1 MHLDRRTWR
10 ELILAAHKP
19 ERAFIIVNPKA
30 KNGRAGKEWKSL
42 EQVIREEYQA
52 EFHAEFTNAPLHATT
67 LARQSLKDG
76 YELVVALGGDG
87 LINEVVNGFFE
98 GGKPVNPNAV
108 LGILPFATGADFVK
122 TVGTPFEFRG
132 AVKQL
137 NALSTKL
144 CDVGLISAD
153 GLDGQ
158 QIRRYFINIAEFGV
172 GAEVVA
178 RVNRTTKM
186 FGGKTSFT
194 WSILRTMPFYRNK
207 IVSYSID
214 KGEET
219 KACMNNVTVAN
230 GRFYGAG
237 LQPAPEAQLD
247 DGLFDVA
254 VIGDIGFLKG
264 AMNLSKLRDGTYL
277 KLPYVSFRRGKT
289 VSARC
294 EERVLIEADGEVVG
308 RLPATFDVVP
318 AAIKVLV

>member
-1 MHLDRRTWR
+1 MATQ
-10 ELILAAHKP
+10 KP

-30 KNGRAGKEWKSL
+30 KNGRAGKEWNSL
-42 EQVIREEYQA
+42 EQVIREEYRG
-52 EFHAEFTNAPLHATT
+52 EFHAELTKAPLHATT
-67 LARQSLKDG
+67 LARQALKEG
-76 YELVVALGGDG
+76 YQFVVALGGDG
-87 LINEVVNGFFE
+87 TINEVVNGFFE
-98 GGKPVNPNAV
+98 AGKPVNSQAI

-122 TVGTPFEFRG
+122 TVEIPIEFRA
-132 AVKQL
+132 AVKRL
-137 NALSTKL
+137 NASSTKL

-158 QIRRYFINIAEFGV
+158 DISRYFINSAEFGV

-186 FGGKTSFT
+186 FGGKASFT

-207 IVSYSID
+207 TVHYSID
-214 KGEET
+214 NGEEI

-254 VIGDIGFLKG
+254 VIGDIGFHVAAKN
-264 AMNLSKLRDGTYL
+264 MSKLRDGTYL
-277 KLPYVSFRRGKT
+277 KLPYVTFRRGKT
-289 VSARC
+289 VSARSDDQ
-294 EERVLIEADGEVVG
+294 VLIEADGELIG
-308 RLPATFDVVP
+308 RLPATFDVIP